1 MFTYYS
7 PFNEEACSPFVK
19 KYKTIIHPR
28 ELLEELRKQ
37 NSSAEVHLFN
47 AMIHPSG
54 PGNNTEPACRREM
67 RNSNNNTVDTMKA
80 TTITIN
86 VVSKIGDK
94 IPNLSELEFEAI
106 SSKDGHG
113 KLTYEKQ

>member
-1 MFTYYS
+1 
-7 PFNEEACSPFVK
+7 
-19 KYKTIIHPR
+19 
-28 ELLEELRKQ
+28 
-37 NSSAEVHLFN
+37 
-47 AMIHPSG
+47 
-54 PGNNTEPACRREM
+54 M
-67 RNSNNNTVDTMKA
+67 RNANNNTVDTMKA

-94 IPNLSELEFEAI
+94 IPNLWELEFEAI